1 MGLGGARLA
10 LLVLVL
16 QTDLARKRKLTRGS
30 FRWGGTEHWASSFQI
45 QDDTDHRQLK
55 LKSALPIIVNFKT
68 NIFARNIWSN
78 EVCCE
83 IRLWCPIRREW
94 WAWLGECG
102 IWDLGSG
109 TSRSVIGR
117 MIPSPCLVAGLL
129 NCYLHLDSSD
139 RFTLGPSRDSAVAR
153 QLFDGWMPHTTRTNR
168 SNCSLV
174 LRTGSMDHP
183 PKSSSPISIFFQS
196 WVK

>member
-30 FRWGGTEHWASSFQI
+30 FRWGGTEHWASSFPI
-45 QDDTDHRQLK
+45 QDDTDQLK
-55 LKSALPIIVNFKT
+55 MKSVLPIIVNFKT

-109 TSRSVIGR
+109 IWDLQVGYRADDSQSPPGGRSSQLLPAPWQFWSIYTR
-117 MIPSPCLVAGLL
+117 SIPRLCRRASTIWRLNATHHSNEPLKLSPWSTWERAEG
-129 NCYLHLDSSD
+129 
-139 RFTLGPSRDSAVAR
+139 
-153 QLFDGWMPHTTRTNR
+153 
-168 SNCSLV
+168 
-174 LRTGSMDHP
+174 
-183 PKSSSPISIFFQS
+183 IFN
-196 WVK
+196 VDM